1 MGALRA
7 GVRLLLFALH
17 TLPLMPAQQ
26 LLVKLRSPW
35 AATLPWRY
43 HRRNCRLLGFEVAQH
58 GRRAEARPVLLAANH
73 VSWIDIVV
81 LSSLFPVSFVA
92 KSEVGLW
99 PFFGTLARLQRTVF
113 VERKAARTAAYRD
126 EIGRRL
132 AEGGDLILFAEGTSS
147 DGGRVLPFRT
157 ALFSVAEREVNGEPL
172 VVQPLTIAY
181 TGVDGLPLTRRR
193 RPQFAWYGDM
203 ELASHLWRAL
213 KARRV
218 RVDVIL
224 HPPVTIAQFADRK
237 ALAAHCQAAVAD
249 GLARALSGRL
259 ATGDE
264 PAEAPEPAAP
274 QAQLA

>member
-1 MGALRA
+1 MGGIRA
-7 GVRLLLFALH
+7 GARLLLFGLH
-17 TLPLMPAQQ
+17 TLPLMPVQQ
-26 LLVKLRSPW
+26 LLVKLRSPG

-43 HRRNCRLLGFEVAQH
+43 HRRNCRILGFDVVVH
-58 GRRAEARPVLLAANH
+58 GRRSDVRPTLLAANH

-81 LSSLFPVSFVA
+81 LSSVFPVSFVA

-113 VERKAARTAAYRD
+113 VERKATRTAEHRD

-147 DGGRVLPFRT
+147 DGARVLPFRT
-157 ALFSVAEREVNGEPL
+157 ALFSVAEREVGGRPL
-172 VVQPLTIAY
+172 TVQPLTIAY

-203 ELASHLWRAL
+203 ELTSHLWRAL
-213 KARRV
+213 TARRI

-224 HPPVTIAQFADRK
+224 HPPVTIAQFRDRK
-237 ALAAHCQAAVAD
+237 ALAAHCQNAVAD
-249 GLARALSGRL
+249 GLARALAGRL
-259 ATGDE
+259 DEEIE
-264 PAEAPEPAAP
+264 PADAHEPAA
-274 QAQLA
+274 AAA

>member
-1 MGALRA
+1 MSRLRA
-7 GVRLLLFALH
+7 GVRLLLFVLH

-26 LLVKLRSPW
+26 LLVKLRSPR

-43 HRRNCRLLGFEVAQH
+43 HRRNCRLLGFDVVTH
-58 GRRAEARPVLLAANH
+58 GRRAEDRPTLLVANH

-113 VERKAARTAAYRD
+113 VERKPSRTAAHRD
-126 EIGRRL
+126 EIGARL

-147 DGGRVLPFRT
+147 DGLRVLPFRT
-157 ALFSVAEREVNGEPL
+157 ALFSVAERKVGDRPL
-172 VVQPLTIAY
+172 AVQPLTIAY

-193 RPQFAWYGDM
+193 RAQFAWYGDM

-218 RVDVIL
+218 QVEVIL
-224 HPPVTIAQFADRK
+224 HPAVTIGQFQDRK
-237 ALAAHCQAAVAD
+237 ALAAHCRAAVAD
-249 GLARALSGRL
+249 GLARALAGRL
-259 ATGDE
+259 ENPIEYSVAQDT
-264 PAEAPEPAAP
+264 AA
-274 QAQLA
+274 AA

>member
-1 MGALRA
+1 MGGLRA
-7 GVRLLLFALH
+7 GVRLVLFALH
-17 TLPLMPAQQ
+17 TLPLMPVQQ
-26 LLVKLRSPW
+26 LLVKLRSPR

-43 HRRNCRLLGFEVAQH
+43 HRRNCRILGFDVVEH
-58 GRRAEARPVLLAANH
+58 GRRSDTRPTLFAANH

-92 KSEVGLW
+92 KREVGLW

-113 VERKAARTAAYRD
+113 VERKASRTAEHRD

-147 DGGRVLPFRT
+147 DGARVLPFRT
-157 ALFSVAEREVNGEPL
+157 ALFSVAEREIGGRPL
-172 VVQPLTIAY
+172 TVQPLTIAY

-203 ELASHLWRAL
+203 ELTSHLWRAL
-213 KARRV
+213 TARRL

-224 HPPVTIAQFADRK
+224 HPPVTLAQFRDRK
-237 ALAAHCQAAVAD
+237 ALAAHCQKAVGD
-249 GLARALSGRL
+249 GLALALAGRL
-259 ATGDE
+259 GE
-264 PAEAPEPAAP
+264 NFEAADAREPAA
-274 QAQLA
+274 AA

>member
-1 MGALRA
+1 MGWLRA
-7 GVRLLLFALH
+7 SARLVLFALH
-17 TLPLMPAQQ
+17 TLPLMPVQQ
-26 LLVKLRSPW
+26 LLVKLRSPR
-35 AATLPWRY
+35 AATLPRRY
-43 HRRNCRLLGFEVAQH
+43 HRRNCRILGFEVVAH
-58 GRRAEARPVLLAANH
+58 GRRSDVRPTLLAANH

-113 VERKAARTAAYRD
+113 VERKPSRTAEHRD

-147 DGGRVLPFRT
+147 DGSRILPFRT
-157 ALFSVAEREVNGEPL
+157 ALFSVAEREVGGRPL
-172 VVQPLTIAY
+172 TVQPLTIAY

-213 KARRV
+213 TARRI

-224 HPPVTIAQFADRK
+224 HPPVTIAQFRDRK
-237 ALAAHCQAAVAD
+237 ALAAHCQNAVSE
-249 GLARALSGRL
+249 GLARALAGRL
-259 ATGDE
+259 DE
-264 PAEAPEPAAP
+264 EVEPLVTQQPAA
-274 QAQLA
+274 AAA

>member
-1 MGALRA
+1 MSRLRA

-26 LLVKLRSPW
+26 LLVKLRSPR

-43 HRRNCRLLGFEVAQH
+43 HRRNCRLLGFDVVTH
-58 GRRAEARPVLLAANH
+58 GRRAEDRPTLLVANH

-81 LSSLFPVSFVA
+81 LSSLFPISFVA

-113 VERKAARTAAYRD
+113 VERKPSRTAAHRD

-147 DGGRVLPFRT
+147 DGLRVLPFRT
-157 ALFSVAEREVNGEPL
+157 ALFSVAEREVGGRRL
-172 VVQPLTIAY
+172 AVQPLTIAY

-203 ELASHLWRAL
+203 DLASHLWRAL

-224 HPPVTIAQFADRK
+224 HPAVTLAQFPDRK

-249 GLARALSGRL
+249 GLARALAGRL
-259 ATGDE
+259 EDAIE
-264 PAEAPEPAAP
+264 YPIAQEPAA
-274 QAQLA
+274 AA